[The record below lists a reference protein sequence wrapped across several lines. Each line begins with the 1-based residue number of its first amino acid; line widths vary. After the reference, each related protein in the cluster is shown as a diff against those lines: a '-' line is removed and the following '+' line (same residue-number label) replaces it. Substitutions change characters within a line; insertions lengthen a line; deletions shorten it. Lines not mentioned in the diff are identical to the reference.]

1 MGHKKHRT
9 KTNKTIKH
17 DITLKTKMMSNTDPT
32 KNRGGDKICSK
43 EWSSRPR
50 SNGNNDVLTII
61 YKVSCRSEHTQYIE
75 SQSSQTYHYDA
86 DQNTVS
92 KVSK

>member
-32 KNRGGDKICSK
+32 KNRGGTRYVAKSGHHGRVQMVIMMFLQLSTK
-43 EWSSRPR
+43 F
-50 SNGNNDVLTII
+50 L
-61 YKVSCRSEHTQYIE
+61 
-75 SQSSQTYHYDA
+75 A
-86 DQNTVS
+86 DQNTHS
-92 KVSK
+92 I